1 MEAFPDD
8 PDSDESDEWD
18 AQESEEEWEDCVGDA
33 MYRDYRRMQRG
44 TFLIAHIR
52 RREEAVRREMGR
64 WMRLM
69 EKLGACKVQRHIT
82 SDSGAGGEGAREGTE
97 EFGLDCHDL
106 SLENVFVDEKDHT
119 KITCVI
125 DWEST
130 TTRPLWACA
139 HLPAFVQS
147 SPFTV
152 RLFRETVAAIAT
164 GHSSSSSHSGPS
176 LSNTI
181 PPSSSTNPPS
191 LAALA
196 SEWLYYESW
205 GARLRHAHRCVEW
218 DGWEEGLV
226 NSILGSEET
235 EDEWFKEGC
244 GCDEDDDKVRDGNG
258 EGCATCVEEDA
269 SERGVRRRNT
279 QQNVETALMHPYS
292 RRSSFSALAL
302 TCVPVAATTTTT
314 VEPLSVSVA
323 PAEPIPL
330 PASSSL
336 LSSSSALASATITT
350 TSDVPS
356 TAAPQTISRPT
367 TPSAALRVQR
377 RQAGRLILKKEK
389 ELEQTLVSGG
399 DICGGRGGELGR
411 RLEEVVRRRGL
422 LSGVNGPAEDGERNG
437 N

>member
-69 EKLGACKVQRHIT
+69 EKLGACRVQRHVP
-82 SDSGAGGEGAREGTE
+82 SDGGAGGESAREGTE

-106 SLENVFVDEKDHT
+106 SLENVFVHEKDHT

-152 RLFRETVAAIAT
+152 RLFRETIAAIAT
-164 GHSSSSSHSGPS
+164 GHSPSSSHSGPS

-181 PPSSSTNPPS
+181 PPSSSTHPPS

-196 SEWLYYESW
+196 SEWLYYESS

-226 NSILGSEET
+226 DSILGSEDT

-244 GCDEDDDKVRDGNG
+244 GCDEDDDKVRDGDG
-258 EGCATCVEEDA
+258 EGCATCVEDA
-269 SERGVRRRNT
+269 GRGGRRRNT
-279 QQNVETALMHPYS
+279 ENVETTLMDPYS

-302 TCVPVAATTTTT
+302 TCVPVAAAT

-323 PAEPIPL
+323 EPTP
-330 PASSSL
+330 SSSL
-336 LSSSSALASATITT
+336 SSALASVTSATTAT
-350 TSDVPS
+350 TSDAPFI
-356 TAAPQTISRPT
+356 AAPQTIARPT

-422 LSGVNGPAEDGERNG
+422 LTDTSAPAEDGERYCH
-437 N
+437 

>member
-1 MEAFPDD
+1 M
-8 PDSDESDEWD
+8 
-18 AQESEEEWEDCVGDA
+18 
-33 MYRDYRRMQRG
+33 
-44 TFLIAHIR
+44 
-52 RREEAVRREMGR
+52 
-64 WMRLM
+64 
-69 EKLGACKVQRHIT
+69 
-82 SDSGAGGEGAREGTE
+82 
-97 EFGLDCHDL
+97 
-106 SLENVFVDEKDHT
+106 
-119 KITCVI
+119 
-125 DWEST
+125 
-130 TTRPLWACA
+130 
-139 HLPAFVQS
+139 QS

-258 EGCATCVEEDA
+258 EGCATCVEDA

-279 QQNVETALMHPYS
+279 QNVETTVMHPYS

-302 TCVPVAATTTTT
+302 TCVPVAATPT

-323 PAEPIPL
+323 PEPIPL
-330 PASSSL
+330 PASSSS
-336 LSSSSALASATITT
+336 LSAAAAAALASATITV

-422 LSGVNGPAEDGERNG
+422 LSGANGLAEDGERNG